1 MQTPSTR
8 ALSLVVVQ
16 PTSLCNL
23 DCSYC
28 YVPDRLERRL
38 FPLPLLERLFR
49 LICASSAARDQP
61 ELNILWHAGEPLAAG
76 LDYFKEAFDVIARIS
91 APRWR
96 LRHSVQTNGTLI
108 TDEWC
113 RFFRMH
119 QVAVG
124 VSIDGPARIHD
135 ANRKTRGGK
144 GSFARG
150 MLGVERCR
158 AHGIPISVL
167 SVLTSVNID
176 QPDEMFHFF
185 VDGGFKRVAFNVD
198 EIEGPHIQSSLAT
211 TSIADARTR
220 YGAFMRRMAALN
232 RLEGTPLE
240 IREFTRVREMIRR
253 RRVDPAYQPYLPEQ
267 DVGAI
272 LTITRDG
279 QIFTSSPELASLP
292 PDQAAE
298 FSLGNVRDVE
308 SLDDLFAGE
317 RAASLQAQI
326 DEGVAMCRATC
337 SYFGVCGGGSPGNKL
352 YERGTFAATE
362 TLKCVLQ
369 AQELTEA
376 VLDAIMTPIS

>member
-1 MQTPSTR
+1 
-8 ALSLVVVQ
+8 
-16 PTSLCNL
+16 
-23 DCSYC
+23 
-28 YVPDRLERRL
+28 
-38 FPLPLLERLFR
+38 
-49 LICASSAARDQP
+49 
-61 ELNILWHAGEPLAAG
+61 
-76 LDYFKEAFDVIARIS
+76 
-91 APRWR
+91 
-96 LRHSVQTNGTLI
+96 
-108 TDEWC
+108 
-113 RFFRMH
+113 MH